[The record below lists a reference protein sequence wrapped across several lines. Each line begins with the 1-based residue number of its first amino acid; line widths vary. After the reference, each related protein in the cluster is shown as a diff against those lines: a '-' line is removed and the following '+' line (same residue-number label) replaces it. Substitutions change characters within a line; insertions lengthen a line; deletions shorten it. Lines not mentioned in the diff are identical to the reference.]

1 MAEERLAP
9 IGEVVDSLRGDFPD
23 VSVSKL
29 RFLES
34 QGLIAPQRTAKGY
47 RKYSRTDVAKLRWIL
62 TQQRE
67 NFLPLR
73 IIRERMASV
82 EWGAQADED
91 EESRLPDVDV
101 SDQVRRLAPT
111 PAPPDPGGAGMTLP
125 QLAKASGLSLS
136 QARELT
142 RYGLLEP
149 RSTADIDFYDAHA
162 LEVARIA
169 RQMFDQGLE
178 PRHLRVFKASVDREM
193 DLSTPAMQRMLQLGG
208 PDAQRRARDL
218 LATQAALASTLR
230 EALVRRALQNL
241 S

>member
-1 MAEERLAP
+1 MADERLVP

-34 QGLIAPQRTAKGY
+34 QGLITPQRTAKGY

-67 NFLPLR
+67 HFLPLR
-73 IIRERMASV
+73 VIRERMASV
-82 EWGAQADED
+82 EWGARVDEE

-101 SDQVRRLAPT
+101 SDRVRRLSPS
-111 PAPPDPGGAGMTLP
+111 PPLPDPASAGMTLP

-142 RYGLLEP
+142 RYGLLVP

-193 DLSTPAMQRMLQLGG
+193 DLSTPAVQRMLQLGG

-241 S
+241 T

>member
-1 MAEERLAP
+1 MADEPLAG
-9 IGEVVDSLRGDFPD
+9 ISEVVNGLRGDFPD

-34 QGLIAPQRTAKGY
+34 QGLITPHRTSKGY
-47 RKYSRTDVAKLRWIL
+47 RKYSRTDMAKLRWIL

-73 IIRERMASV
+73 VIRERMADV
-82 EWGAQADED
+82 EWSTRADEEAD
-91 EESRLPDVDV
+91 RLPDVDV
-101 SDQVRRLAPT
+101 SDRVRRLAPS
-111 PAPPDPGGAGMTLP
+111 PPTSEPSGTEMTLP
-125 QLAKASGLSLS
+125 QLANASGLSLS

-149 RSTADIDFYDAHA
+149 RSAAEIDFYDAQA

-178 PRHLRVFKASVDREM
+178 PRHLRVFKASVDREL
-193 DLSTPAMQRMLQLGG
+193 DLSVPAVQRVLQAGG
-208 PDAQRRARDL
+208 ADAQRRAREL
-218 LATQAALASTLR
+218 LATQAALASSLR
-230 EALVRRALQNL
+230 EALVRRTLQSL
-241 S
+241 R

>member
-1 MAEERLAP
+1 MADDRLTG
-9 IGEVVDSLRGDFPD
+9 IGQVVASLRGDFPD

-34 QGLIAPQRTAKGY
+34 QGLITPQRTTKGY
-47 RKYSRTDVAKLRWIL
+47 RKYSRTDIAKLRWIL
-62 TQQRE
+62 AQQRE
-67 NFLPLR
+67 HFLPLR
-73 IIRERMASV
+73 VIRERMASV
-82 EWGAQADED
+82 EWSAKADEQ
-91 EESRLPDVDV
+91 ESRLPDVDV
-101 SDQVRRLAPT
+101 SDQVRRLAP
-111 PAPPDPGGAGMTLP
+111 PAPTTDPGSTGMTLP
-125 QLAKASGLSLS
+125 QLAVASGLSLS

-142 RYGLLEP
+142 RYGLLVP
-149 RSTADIDFYDAHA
+149 RPTADIDFYDSFA

-178 PRHLRVFKASVDREM
+178 PRHLRVFKASVDREL
-193 DLSTPAMQRMLQLGG
+193 DLSTPAVQQILQLGG

-218 LATQAALASTLR
+218 MATQAALASALH

>member
-1 MAEERLAP
+1 MADERLVG
-9 IGEVVDSLRGDFPD
+9 IGEVVAGLRGDFPD
-23 VSVSKL
+23 VSDSKL

-34 QGLIAPQRTAKGY
+34 QGLVTPQRTGKGY

-62 TQQRE
+62 TQQRDHY
-67 NFLPLR
+67 LPLK

-82 EWGAQADED
+82 SWSDQADPQD
-91 EESRLPDVDV
+91 SRLPDVDV
-101 SDQVRRLAPT
+101 SDQVRRLAPP
-111 PAPPDPGGAGMTLP
+111 PAAPDPGGAGMTLP
-125 QLAKASGLSLS
+125 QLAGASGLSLS

-142 RYGLLEP
+142 RYGLLVP
-149 RSTADIDFYDAHA
+149 RSTADIDFYDPHA

-169 RQMFDQGLE
+169 RQLFDQGLE
-178 PRHLRVFKASVDREM
+178 PRHLRIFKASVDREL
-193 DLSTPAMQRMLQLGG
+193 DLSTPAVQQILQLGG

-218 LATQAALASTLR
+218 VATQAALASTLR